1 MNKIQKRKK
10 LKLVEEVKKS
20 FTDVDFITTHISSPT
35 THCIEYLLCARL
47 I

>member
-1 MNKIQKRKK
+1 MNRIQKRRK
-10 LKLVEEVKKS
+10 LKLVKEVKKS
-20 FTDVDFITTHISSPT
+20 FTDLDFITTNISTPT